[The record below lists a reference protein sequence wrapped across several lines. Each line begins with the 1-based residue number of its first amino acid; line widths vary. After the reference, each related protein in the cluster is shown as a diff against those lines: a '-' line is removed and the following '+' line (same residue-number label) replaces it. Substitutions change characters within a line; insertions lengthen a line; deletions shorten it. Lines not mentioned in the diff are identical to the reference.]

1 MGFMVQQ
8 VGSIPAISHNI
19 KNKGGK
25 KMKDGITLHP
35 EHGLNPSIEVCMIC
49 GKEMGIALLG
59 NNIKGQAPHHI
70 CTGGVCDDCKKII
83 DDGGCFIIEVEDG
96 SDQKK
101 DMFTKEER
109 LFIWKEVY
117 GIIDRLE
124 DGEYICV
131 ALRNVVFTYFKTHKN
146 VYEFSSD
153 EMVRIYFPE
162 LEEKISMATEPEE
175 TRTFYGW
182 FGCLSPET
190 KEVRLNIVKDII
202 KELE

>member
-1 MGFMVQQ
+1 
-8 VGSIPAISHNI
+8 
-19 KNKGGK
+19 
-25 KMKDGITLHP
+25 MKDGIVLHP
-35 EHGLNPSIEVCMIC
+35 EHGLNPSIELCIVC
-49 GKEMGIALLG
+49 GEEMGIALLG

-70 CTGGVCDDCKKII
+70 CTGEICDNCKKII

-96 SDQKK
+96 
-101 DMFTKEER
+101 
-109 LFIWKEVY
+109 
-117 GIIDRLE
+117 
-124 DGEYICV
+124 EYICV
-131 ALRNVVFTYFKTHKN
+131 ALRNVVFMYFKTHKN
-146 VYEFSSD
+146 IYEFRSD